1 MRGLMGGKTVPVL
14 IVLLAIVLFWYV
26 MAVVMNAPWQNTLN
40 GRANLTDVPLT
51 EFALQTFTQDKPV
64 LPAPHQVIGAIWT
77 GLFGSAI
84 TAPRSLAFHA
94 GITLG
99 ATLLGFGLGTLLGV
113 LLAVVI
119 VHNNASDRS
128 LMPWIIASQTVPILA
143 IAPMVVVGL
152 GAVGVTGMIP
162 KALISMYLS
171 FFPVVVG
178 MVKGLRTPEQI
189 QLDLMRTYNASPLQI
204 FLKLRWPASVP
215 ILFASM
221 KVGIAIS
228 LIGAVVGELS
238 NNAGGGLGV
247 RLLTGSYNGQTI
259 QIWAALFIAAALA
272 GHPRDPR
279 GLGRKAR
286 QPADGGAGM
295 SRLQSILALGALLFA
310 VLTLLLPMGNFGGVP
325 VATWTSVPTL
335 VFLAATLAAIGAF
348 RLRAPTPATG
358 LLAAAGSL
366 SLLIGW
372 VEPMQGALAGF
383 WALLVLTWLLCWLF
397 AEQLSADIRRG
408 RVNDGLVGW
417 LVPVAFGVADAD
429 RLGSHHSRRQR
440 TAGAVAGAISMI
452 WARAHRPTRSPI
464 LGGRFREPDDLQA
477 P

>member
-1 MRGLMGGKTVPVL
+1 MRGLLGGKTVPVL

-26 MAVVMNAPWQNTLN
+26 MAVVMNAPWQDTLN
-40 GRANLTDVPLT
+40 GRANLTDVPIS
-51 EFALQTFTQDKPV
+51 EFALQTWGQDKPV
-64 LPAPHQVIGAIWT
+64 LPAPHQVAGAIWT

-113 LLAVVI
+113 LLTVVI

-143 IAPMVVVGL
+143 IAPMVVVGF

-178 MVKGLRTPEQI
+178 MVKGLRTPEAI
-189 QLDLMRTYNASPLQI
+189 QLDLMRTYNASAWQV
-204 FLKLRWPASVP
+204 FAKLRWPTSVP
-215 ILFASM
+215 FLFASM

-238 NNAGGGLGV
+238 NSAGGGLGV

-272 GHPRDPR
+272 
-279 GLGRKAR
+279 
-286 QPADGGAGM
+286 
-295 SRLQSILALGALLFA
+295 A
-310 VLTLLLPMGNFGGVP
+310 VLV
-325 VATWTSVPTL
+325 
-335 VFLAATLAAIGAF
+335 I
-348 RLRAPTPATG
+348 
-358 LLAAAGSL
+358 
-366 SLLIGW
+366 
-372 VEPMQGALAGF
+372 
-383 WALLVLTWLLCWLF
+383 
-397 AEQLSADIRRG
+397 
-408 RVNDGLVGW
+408 LVGW
-417 LVPVAFGVADAD
+417 GERLANRRMGV
-429 RLGSHHSRRQR
+429 
-440 TAGAVAGAISMI
+440 
-452 WARAHRPTRSPI
+452 RA
-464 LGGRFREPDDLQA
+464 
-477 P
+477 